1 MTLAQNTLSLDI
13 DSIVS
18 CRGRDWRV
26 THIPA
31 SDHVLAEDLETGSRD
46 RLTIQEIL
54 DGASPSPDVPQTEA
68 VERPDLSDF
77 TEEQWAEATRRYKII
92 ESLADKEDLSRSD
105 VAAMAKRSGTSTSTL
120 YRWLGNYRTT
130 RQISA
135 LIPAR
140 RGPKKGTKRLDPN
153 AELVIRN
160 VIEDNFLTKQRR
172 KASTAIVEIHK
183 RCRSAGI
190 TPPPESTIRR
200 RFAEIPAAAMLR
212 RRGHNEEAANRFRP
226 IIGHFPGA
234 DQPLAVVQMD
244 HTKLDVIVVDD
255 TTRRPLGRPYITV
268 ALDVYS
274 RMVLGFY
281 VSMEA
286 AGALAAGLCLTMA
299 ILPKDRILSDLGI
312 PGKWPAYGL
321 MRSVHLDNAKEFRGN
336 VLKRAFDEY
345 AIDLKLRPAKTPHF
359 GGHIERFMGRLANL
373 MHTLPG
379 TTFSSPSKR
388 KGYDAEKE
396 ATLTLGEVERFIT
409 EFIVNVYH
417 RDFHDGIQMAP
428 IDRWTSAIAGD
439 DLTPGIGLPKIP
451 TDARKLAIDFLP
463 FEERTI
469 QKYGLVIEG
478 IHYYHE
484 VLSPLIGSRDP
495 VTGKPRKYVV
505 RYDPRD
511 MSQVYLSDPDTAS
524 THPIP
529 YRDTSR
535 PKASLWSIRQATAEA
550 RRRGLANVDE
560 DAIFAALDRQDALV
574 AEAAATTKD
583 VRKTFQRRVTTN
595 GPAVPRPVGRAPA
608 GHPARPI
615 HPAPPPAVKDDLDS
629 LFATPAAPFDDIAV
643 SKPRNE
649 GADE

>member
-1 MTLAQNTLSLDI
+1 MTLARQTLSLDI
-13 DSIVS
+13 GSIVS

-26 THIPA
+26 THVPGP
-31 SDHVLAEDLETGSRD
+31 DHVLAQEVETGSRD
-46 RLTIQEIL
+46 RLTVQEIL
-54 DGASPSPDVPQTEA
+54 DEASSPPDIRQTEVA
-68 VERPDLSDF
+68 ERPDLSEF
-77 TEEQWAEATRRYKII
+77 TDEQWAEATRRYKII
-92 ESLADKEDLSRSD
+92 ETLVDKEGLSRSD
-105 VAAMAKRSGTSTSTL
+105 VTETAKRSGNSASTL
-120 YRWLGNYRTT
+120 YRWIGDYRTT

-140 RGPKKGTKRLDPN
+140 RGPKKGTRRLDPN
-153 AELVIRN
+153 AEIVIRT
-160 VIEDNFLTKQRR
+160 VIEDTLLTKQRR
-172 KASTAIVEIHK
+172 KASTAIVEIRK

-190 TPPPESTIRR
+190 APPPESTIRR

-212 RRGHNEEAANRFRP
+212 RRGQKEEAANRFRP

-234 DQPLAVVQMD
+234 DRPLAVVQMD

-286 AGALAAGLCLTMA
+286 AGAMAAGLCLTMA
-299 ILPKDRILSDLGI
+299 ILPKDRFLSDLGV

-359 GGHIERFMGRLANL
+359 GGHIERFMGRLADL

-388 KGYDAEKE
+388 KGYDAENE

-417 RDFHDGIQMAP
+417 CEFHEGIRMTP
-428 IDRWTSAIAGD
+428 IDRWSSAIAGD
-439 DLTPGIGLPKIP
+439 DLMPGMGLPRIP
-451 TDARKLAIDFLP
+451 ADARKLAIDFLP

-495 VTGKPRKYVV
+495 ATGRPRKYVV

-550 RRRGLANVDE
+550 RRRGLATVDE

-595 GPAVPRPVGRAPA
+595 GPAIARTVKQGPT

-615 HPAPPPAVKDDLDS
+615 HPAPAPVEEYDLASLFSKPAV
-629 LFATPAAPFDDIAV
+629 PFDDIEVQKSLRGDPDA
-643 SKPRNE
+643 
-649 GADE
+649 

>member
-1 MTLAQNTLSLDI
+1 VTLARQTLSLDI
-13 DSIVS
+13 GSIVS

-31 SDHVLAEDLETGSRD
+31 ADHVLAEELVTGSLD
-46 RLTIQEIL
+46 RLTVQEIL
-54 DGASPSPDVPQTEA
+54 DGTSPSPNIPEA
-68 VERPDLSDF
+68 EAPERPDLSEF

-92 ESLADKEDLSRSD
+92 ETLVDREGLSRSD
-105 VAAMAKRSGTSTSTL
+105 IAAKAKASGTSISTL
-120 YRWLGNYRTT
+120 YRWLGDYRST

-140 RGPKKGTKRLDPN
+140 RGPKKGTRRLTPSV
-153 AELVIRN
+153 ELIIRN
-160 VIEDNFLTKQRR
+160 VIEDTLLTKQRR
-172 KASTAIVEIHK
+172 KASTAIVEIRK

-212 RRGHNEEAANRFRP
+212 RRGQKEEAANRFRP

-234 DQPLAVVQMD
+234 DRPLAVVQMD

-274 RMVLGFY
+274 RMVMGFY

-286 AGALAAGLCLTMA
+286 AGAMAAGLCLTMA
-299 ILPKDRILSDLGI
+299 ILPKDRFLSDLGI

-321 MRSVHLDNAKEFRGN
+321 MRSVHLDNAREFRGN

-359 GGHIERFMGRLANL
+359 GGHIERFMGRLADL

-417 RDFHDGIQMAP
+417 CEFHDGIRMTP
-428 IDRWTSAIAGD
+428 IDRWSSAIAGD
-439 DLTPGIGLPKIP
+439 DLTPGMGLPRIP
-451 TDARKLAIDFLP
+451 ADARKLAIDFLP

-478 IHYYHE
+478 IHYYSE
-484 VLSPLIGSRDP
+484 VLGPLIGSRDA

-511 MSQVYLSDPDTAS
+511 MSRVYLFDPDTAS
-524 THPIP
+524 IHPIP

-550 RRRGLANVDE
+550 RKRGLATVDE
-560 DAIFAALDRQDALV
+560 DAIFAAIARQDALV
-574 AEAAATTKD
+574 AEAAATTKE

-595 GPAVPRPVGRAPA
+595 GPAVAKTAKQAPTSHPVRQ
-608 GHPARPI
+608 I
-615 HPAPPPAVKDDLDS
+615 HPAPAPVAQDDLDS
-629 LFATPAAPFDDIAV
+629 LFATPAVPFEDIVV
-643 SKPRNE
+643 SKPRIE